1 MKHSNLNSWVA
12 VPGNEGSSIISSEE
26 AVLRTLSYFDIF
38 HYPLTKAEIVAFSN
52 IPLSAEILE
61 SSLNGL
67 VSRQIVYPY
76 NEFYSLHNNPLL
88 VHRRIQGNERA
99 THLLQKAQ
107 RIGRFLYQ
115 FPFVKAIGVSGSLS
129 KNFADQKADI
139 DFFIITST
147 NRLWVA
153 RTIMHLY
160 KKLTFLT
167 GRQHYYCMNYYINEK
182 EYELKERN
190 IFTAIE
196 IKTLVPVCGEKEI
209 QAFFAANKWADEWL
223 PVCGYKLQQLK
234 EPNRSWMKKLGEWLL
249 GGNRGGRL
257 DDYLLNTTTRRWKKK
272 ETRGMKNNKGVRMG
286 LLTNKDFA
294 KSNPGDFQQKVL
306 SMYQQRVEGLMEKH
320 NTASY
325 INFSAK

>member
-12 VPGNEGSSIISSEE
+12 VPGNEGSSIISPED
-26 AVLRTLSYFDIF
+26 AVLRTLAYFDIF
-38 HYPLTKAEIVAFSN
+38 HYPLTKAEIVAFSS

-67 VSRQIVYPY
+67 VSRQVIYPY

-88 VHRRIQGNERA
+88 IHRRIQGNERA

-139 DFFIITST
+139 DFFIITSPD
-147 NRLWVA
+147 RLWIA

-182 EYELKERN
+182 AFELEERN

-196 IKTLVPVCGEKEI
+196 IKTLVPVCGEKEM
-209 QAFFAANKWADEWL
+209 QAFFVANQWTDEWL
-223 PVCGYKLQQLK
+223 PACIHKTQQSK
-234 EPNRSWMKKLGEWLL
+234 EPGRSWMKRLGEWLF
-249 GGNRGGRL
+249 GGTKSRRL
-257 DDYLLNTTTRRWKKK
+257 DDYLLATTARRWEKK
-272 ETRGMKNNKGVRMG
+272 EARGMKNNKGERMG
-286 LLTNKDFA
+286 LITNKDFA
-294 KSNPGDFQQKVL
+294 KSNPGDFQEKVL
-306 SMYQQRVEGLMEKH
+306 SMYQQRVENLLEKY
-320 NTASY
+320 NPASSVTS
-325 INFSAK
+325 SAK